1 MSEALSCTVQ
11 YRLYCTPE
19 SDEHEYY
26 SLSSTLSTNG
36 MAVAPF
42 IDCLTSDGHQHFQP
56 RERHSSVLYSAVQYS
71 TVQYCTIQYRIKK
84 TQGLYTKPV
93 KGNRDMYADVFLLS

>member
-1 MSEALSCTVQ
+1 
-11 YRLYCTPE
+11 
-19 SDEHEYY
+19 
-26 SLSSTLSTNG
+26 

-56 RERHSSVLYSAVQYS
+56 RASQYSTVQYS
-71 TVQYCTIQYRIKK
+71 TVQCSSVQYRIKK

-93 KGNRDMYADVFLLS
+93 KGNRDMYVDIFLNQNDKKRHGGSSALRHVNSTAHVVTTYSRC